1 VALADELR
9 TIVGTDFVVTQR
21 EQIGRYL
28 LDETPQAVKPVAA
41 DNVIVV
47 KPASAAQ
54 ISEILKLAN
63 RTRPPV
69 YPRGGGT
76 STVGGPIPTS
86 DGIVLSLERPDRV
99 QALDME
105 HIMVVAESGVTME
118 TMLRPGARVGLSCP
132 PHPGAVGAQIGGVS
146 A

>member
-21 EQIGRYL
+21 EQIGQYL

-54 ISEILKLAN
+54 ISDILKLAN
-63 RTRPPV
+63 RTRTPGEVEPV
-69 YPRGGGT
+69 R
-76 STVGGPIPTS
+76 
-86 DGIVLSLERPDRV
+86 
-99 QALDME
+99 
-105 HIMVVAESGVTME
+105 
-118 TMLRPGARVGLSCP
+118 
-132 PHPGAVGAQIGGVS
+132 
-146 A
+146 